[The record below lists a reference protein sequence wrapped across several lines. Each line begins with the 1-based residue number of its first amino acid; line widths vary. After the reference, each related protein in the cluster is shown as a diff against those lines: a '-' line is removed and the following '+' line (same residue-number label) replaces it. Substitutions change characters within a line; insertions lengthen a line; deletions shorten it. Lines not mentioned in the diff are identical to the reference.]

1 MISDSEMNCLEV
13 VVMALVIL
21 LTVLHLHDGFIIDRS
36 NLNLTTVP
44 QNVDSRLATLK
55 LDINFI
61 EEINNTSFPQFTK
74 LCCLHMKRNPLKYIK
89 ENTFQNNPRLHF
101 FACSHCDIK
110 TLPTS
115 FGPCTSSFKTFTLM
129 NGINPNAVDAIFRYP
144 YFRAFASLRV
154 IELSRLP
161 LKNMANLKLSPSTE
175 HIRVV
180 SADVAVFPNLTSSNF
195 PKLTYMNIQG
205 NPINIIPDD
214 VWQHVTDNLQ
224 TLDVSQTGLSV
235 MVDLT
240 LRPNLQEIYIS
251 NNHLETI
258 PDLLNMTSLT
268 TLNIGGNSRMSCDHR
283 MCWRRLWDR
292 IREPLA
298 SYDDVTCIQPSKI
311 AGYKLSVVNPELMDC
326 AKGIIFYIVFEL
338 DQQRIIILIVIV
350 TAAAVVLEISNCNP
364 RSHSCLIANVILHWF
379 SLK

>member
-1 MISDSEMNCLEV
+1 MISVSEMNCLEV
-13 VVMALVIL
+13 FVMALVIL
-21 LTVLHLHDGFIIDRS
+21 LFMLHLHDGFIIDRS

-55 LDINFI
+55 LDMNFI
-61 EEINNTSFPQFTK
+61 EEINNASFPQFTL
-74 LCCLHMKRNPLKYIK
+74 LCCLRMNRNPLKFIK

-101 FACSHCDIK
+101 FVCSHCDIK
-110 TLPTS
+110 TLPTN

-129 NGINPNAVDAIFRYP
+129 NGIDPSAVDAIFRYP

-154 IELSRLP
+154 IQLSRLP

-175 HIRVV
+175 KIRVV
-180 SADVAVFPNLTSSNF
+180 SADVAVFPNLSSPNF
-195 PKLTYMNIQG
+195 PKLTYLNIQG

-214 VWQHVTDNLQ
+214 VWLHVTDSLQ
-224 TLDVSQTGLSV
+224 TLDASQTGLSV

-268 TLNIGGNSRMSCDHR
+268 TLKIDGNSRMSCDHR

-298 SYDDVTCIQPSKI
+298 SYDDVTCIQPPEL
-311 AGYKLSVVNPELMDC
+311 AGYKLSVVNPELMNC
-326 AKGIIFYIVFEL
+326 AKGTIFHIVFEL
-338 DQQRIIILIVIV
+338 HHQRWIILILIV
-350 TAAAVVLEISNCNP
+350 AAAAVVLEISNCNP
-364 RSHSCLIANVILHWF
+364 WRDIC
-379 SLK
+379 